1 MEFRWIAILTLWTLL
16 AGPMFDSP
24 LNSSKTLTNKA
35 ATVNKRPSTFSRDVQ
50 KSVGPRSAARR
61 G

>member
-24 LNSSKTLTNKA
+24 LNASKSQQARSNQAAKITNAHK
-35 ATVNKRPSTFSRDVQ
+35 
-50 KSVGPRSAARR
+50 
-61 G
+61 

>member
-24 LNSSKTLTNKA
+24 SNGSKSHQA
-35 ATVNKRPSTFSRDVQ
+35 
-50 KSVGPRSAARR
+50 RSNQAKIVKTRR
-61 G
+61 